1 MEEGTIRFAYSLTT
15 PSGELLPADAFAGL
29 AAWRSMLRDLHI
41 LGQDTNR
48 YGGFGFGNVS
58 VRQPDSQSIV
68 ITASQTSGD
77 ATFNTDS
84 LTRLDAVN
92 FDRFWVEAVGHQPP
106 SSEALTH
113 AMIYASD
120 ARIRAVLHVHSPAI
134 WRHAEA
140 LALPCTDAQTAYGTP
155 AMVGAV
161 QELLT
166 SHQTRPLVF
175 VTLGHEDGVFACGA
189 DLSLAGA
196 RLIAVLARARQLEL
210 SS

>member
-1 MEEGTIRFAYSLTT
+1 MDEGTIRFAYNLTAPT
-15 PSGELLPADAFAGL
+15 SDLLSAESFAAL
-29 AAWRSMLRDLHI
+29 AAWRSMLRDLHV

-48 YGGFGFGNVS
+48 YGGFGFGNIS
-58 VRQPDSQSIV
+58 MREPDSPSLV
-68 ITASQTSGD
+68 ITASQTSGE
-77 ATFNTDS
+77 ASFGADS

-113 AMIYASD
+113 AMVYASD

-166 SHQTRPLVF
+166 SQQTRPLVF

-189 DLSLAGA
+189 DLQLAGT
-196 RLIAVLARARQLEL
+196 RLLAVLARARQLEL
-210 SS
+210 SP

>member
-1 MEEGTIRFAYSLTT
+1 MDEGTIRFAYNLTA
-15 PSGELLPADAFAGL
+15 PSGDLLPADAFAAL
-29 AAWRSMLRDLHI
+29 AAWRSMLRDLRI
-41 LGQDTNR
+41 LGQDAGR
-48 YGGFGFGNVS
+48 YGGFGFGNIS
-58 VRQPDSQSIV
+58 VRAPDAPSIV
-68 ITASQTSGD
+68 ITASQTSGEASFD
-77 ATFNTDS
+77 VRC

-92 FDRFWVEAVGHQPP
+92 FERFWVEAVGDQPP

-120 ARIRAVLHVHSPAI
+120 PRIRAVLHVHSPAI
-134 WRHAEA
+134 WRHANT
-140 LALPCTDAQTAYGTP
+140 LALPCTDAETAYGTP

-189 DLSLAGA
+189 DLQHAGT
-196 RLIAVLARARQLEL
+196 RLLAVLARARQLEL
-210 SS
+210 SP